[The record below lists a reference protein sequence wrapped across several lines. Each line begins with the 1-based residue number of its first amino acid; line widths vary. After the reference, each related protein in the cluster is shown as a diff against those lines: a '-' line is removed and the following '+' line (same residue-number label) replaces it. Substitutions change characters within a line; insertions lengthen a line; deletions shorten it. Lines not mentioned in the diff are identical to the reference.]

1 MKIAILTAAAAAAAL
16 LSTPA
21 LAQDGRYFQVNL
33 GGSVG
38 GEIDSDLT
46 LGGTSASGESDLES
60 GFFASVAAGV
70 PTSGGFAV
78 EAEIVYFEADIDT
91 TDADAVFGFP
101 LEASTNTFG
110 ALINVVYNFGGMETF
125 SPYVGAGV
133 GVGESNNE
141 LDGTSYDDQ
150 GLVWQVKAGVVVPVG
165 GAKFDI
171 GYRYL
176 RLPRFDVAGGG
187 DSVDAV
193 GAAHILS
200 AGARFAF

>member
-1 MKIAILTAAAAAAAL
+1 MKIAILSAAAAAAAL
-16 LSTPA
+16 LATPA
-21 LAQDGRYFQVNL
+21 LAQDAGYFQINL

-38 GEIDSDLT
+38 GTVDSDLT
-46 LGGTSASGESDLES
+46 LGGTTVSGESDLES
-60 GFFASVAAGV
+60 GFFASAAAGV

-91 TDADAVFGFP
+91 ADADAVFGFP

-110 ALINVVYNFGGMETF
+110 ALVNVVYTFGGMESF
-125 SPYVGAGV
+125 SPYIGAGA

-150 GLVWQVKAGVVVPVG
+150 GLVWQLKAGVVIPVG
-165 GAKFDI
+165 GATFDI

-176 RLPRFDVAGGG
+176 RTPRFDITDGV

-193 GAAHILS
+193 GEAHILS